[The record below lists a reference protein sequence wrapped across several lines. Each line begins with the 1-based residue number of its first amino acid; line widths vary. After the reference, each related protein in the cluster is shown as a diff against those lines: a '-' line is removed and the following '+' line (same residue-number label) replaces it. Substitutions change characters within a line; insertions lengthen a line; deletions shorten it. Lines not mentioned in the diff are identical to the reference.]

1 MQLSYNSVTSTSKTN
16 FLDSVCWNLLT
27 NFKTCNV
34 NNARDLSENNLTSVL
49 SWAHVKAPAIV
60 NSLRRLKCD
69 NFLKTYRFSQDIP
82 EPKLFPRSCSIGQGS
97 GALSRLKEF
106 FKKQDAIEY
115 NDLLTSL
122 FDKKISEVYLNKFLS
137 AFSLSVRKVAGK
149 KIVFANKFSFMDLTD
164 WAVQKI
170 YLDYHP
176 KAGAWQLNAF
186 TLSKE
191 LAQEEGEARDK
202 AFLLYVSALE
212 RMTRDGRLKRDYSQN
227 GLTFYSKGE
236 RFED

>member
-16 FLDSVCWNLLT
+16 FLDSACWNLLT

-34 NNARDLSENNLTSVL
+34 NNAQDLSENNLTSVL
-49 SWAHVKAPAIV
+49 SWANVKAPAIV

-69 NFLKTYRFSQDIP
+69 NFLKTYRFSQDVP
-82 EPKLFPRSCSIGQGS
+82 EPKLFPRSCSIGQGID
-97 GALSRLKEF
+97 ALNRLKES

-115 NDLLTSL
+115 NDLLTRL
-122 FDKKISEVYLNKFLS
+122 LDKKISEVYLNKFLS
-137 AFSLSVRKVAGK
+137 AFSLNVKKVAGK
-149 KIVFANKFSFMDLTD
+149 KIVLANKFSFMDLTD

-170 YLDYHP
+170 YLDYSS
-176 KAGAWQLNAF
+176 KSGGWQLNAF

-191 LAQEEGEARDK
+191 FVAEESETRDK
-202 AFLLYVSALE
+202 AFLLYVSVLE
-212 RMTRDGRLKRDYSQN
+212 RMTRNGQLKRDHSQN

-236 RFED
+236 RFEN